1 MTKILIADDEQNI
14 LTLLEIILKD
24 LDAEIICAEDGQVA
38 IDHLKTE
45 RPDLIITDIVMP
57 NKNGFE
63 VCRYVRNDPELADT
77 PIIVLSALG
86 DEYNKITGFEEGA
99 DDYVIKPF
107 NVEELKARTRT
118 LLLRHAS
125 KRQVVGAVEPLPVA
139 AENSVNSPGHIPS
152 SYPILDTKLGEG
164 LPKGSNILTLGP
176 LGLGKSSFCRSFIC
190 EGLKNEEPC
199 LFITLDDDPKKI
211 REKLSAQLGESIDRY
226 EEKGLFRLVDAYSWS
241 SMTQEQQELY
251 AVNGI
256 LELTQLSGIISDA
269 SYDLGQTVQQKRGG
283 RRVIDSISSLMINF
297 ELSAVQRFLN
307 QIARTAIAL
316 GDVTTLFLMED
327 GTIDPQGLNHIK
339 YTMDGIIEFNLYQNQ
354 RALRVNSMKWSRY
367 DSDWVILDT

>member
-1 MTKILIADDEQNI
+1 MTKILVADDEQNI
-14 LTLLEIILKD
+14 LALLEIILKE
-24 LDAEIICAEDGQVA
+24 LDAEVICAEDGQVA
-38 IDHLKTE
+38 IDKLQHEK
-45 RPDLIITDIVMP
+45 PDLIITDVVMP

-63 VCRYVRNDPELADT
+63 LCRYVRNTPEIADT
-77 PIIVLSALG
+77 PIIILSALG

-107 NVEELKARTRT
+107 NVEELKARSRT
-118 LLLRHAS
+118 LLIRHAS
-125 KRQVVGAVEPLPVA
+125 KKKVSMNAQFDQPDLTLDGDF
-139 AENSVNSPGHIPS
+139 IPS
-152 SYPILDTKLGEG
+152 SYPVLDMKLGDG
-164 LPKGSNILTLGP
+164 LPKGSNILVLGP

-190 EGLKNEEPC
+190 EGLKRGEPC

-211 REKLSAQLGESIDRY
+211 REKLTKQLGEPIETY

-241 SMTQEQQELY
+241 SMTQAQNELY

-269 SYDLGQTVQQKRGG
+269 SYDLGQTVQKKMGG

-297 ELSAVQRFLN
+297 DLAGVQRFLN
-307 QIARTAIAL
+307 QIARTALSL

-327 GTIDPQGLNHIK
+327 GTISEQGLNHIK
-339 YTMDGIIEFNLYQNQ
+339 YTMDGIIEFNHYQHQ
-354 RALRVNSMKWSRY
+354 RAVRVNSMKWSRY